1 MKFKQLLTGIIIGIG
16 VSTVAVGFYL
26 WNGNLKTQLSAEQI
40 WAGQHPKET
49 QYAKARF
56 EKFQKAAQDAFFQ
69 DEVSK

>member
-1 MKFKQLLTGIIIGIG
+1 MKFKELLIGIVLGIII
-16 VSTVAVGFYL
+16 SVAVGFYL
-26 WNGNLKTQLSAEQI
+26 WSNNPKTQLSVEQI